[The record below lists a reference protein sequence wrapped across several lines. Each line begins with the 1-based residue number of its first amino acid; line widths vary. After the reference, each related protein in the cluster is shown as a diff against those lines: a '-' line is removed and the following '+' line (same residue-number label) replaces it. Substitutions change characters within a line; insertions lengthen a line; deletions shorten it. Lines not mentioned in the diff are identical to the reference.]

1 MGHKLKIA
9 GWVSVGVVAG
19 ALTTVSLQTVARGAM
34 TPLPLEEIQQ
44 LSAVFGLVKTDYVEP
59 VDDKK
64 LITDAISGM
73 VSSLADALALG
84 QLSLASSTLISIAC
98 FVLGSACC
106 ALCVQWARRRVRH
119 EYALALLIQAVLMLL
134 FGLLAGRVAPGV
146 SLTLH
151 MTAWSL
157 CLMMGWQ
164 NAMITKLSHA
174 EIRTTHV
181 TGLLT
186 DIGIGLGRWLGPAQD
201 RLTRRRARR
210 KLAVQAAMF
219 DPFEYLLARHK
230 DGLLKT
236 DFKRDLGKVSYHIP
250 CHGRVQNIGKKT
262 EEMLKMVPATWVQTN
277 ERCSVKTI
285 AKKVDG
291 SDVIPTVIN
300 LWKVADLLEREVFD
314 FVGIKFAVLVGVEA
328 DEGGSVDHRRG
339 RDLRVNQRS
348 AEGQEAG
355 GRTDQGEQPGGEFCG
370 VFHGLKFRS
379 RATADD

>member
-1 MGHKLKIA
+1 MLRARPVGDNTRLMPARLARHLLRHHRTPAANLQLGGMLAWIA
-9 GWVSVGVVAG
+9 GAANASGFLVVHQY
-19 ALTTVSLQTVARGAM
+19 TSHM
-34 TPLPLEEIQQ
+34 T
-44 LSAVFGLVKTDYVEP
+44 
-59 VDDKK
+59 
-64 LITDAISGM
+64 GM

-201 RLTRRRARR
+201 RLTRQRARR
-210 KLAVQAAMF
+210 KLAVQAAIV
-219 DPFEYLLARHK
+219 
-230 DGLLKT
+230 GL
-236 DFKRDLGKVSYHIP
+236 FF
-250 CHGRVQNIGKKT
+250 IGGLCGAWT
-262 EEMLKMVPATWVQTN
+262 FQW
-277 ERCSVKTI
+277 
-285 AKKVDG
+285 
-291 SDVIPTVIN
+291 
-300 LWKVADLLEREVFD
+300 
-314 FVGIKFAVLVGVEA
+314 VGVVA
-328 DEGGSVDHRRG
+328 SVPLALLLIAMALAPLWDDWRAWHRWQRMH
-339 RDLRVNQRS
+339 RVN
-348 AEGQEAG
+348 
-355 GRTDQGEQPGGEFCG
+355 
-370 VFHGLKFRS
+370 
-379 RATADD
+379 